1 MTAEAVSPHDPDER
15 LRRYAEL
22 AVRVGA
28 NVQPD
33 QEVVVFCQVEH
44 ATTARAIVREAY
56 KAGARRV
63 VVRYADQHVRRAAI
77 ELGPEEMLGASPE
90 HQLDWVRSWRETRPA
105 LIQLTGDAEP
115 ELFADLDPVLVG
127 KSEPRDLNALY
138 RPLVAERLINWAI
151 VASPNEGWATTV
163 FGEPDLERLWDAV
176 GSATRLDAADPV
188 AAWRMHDAAL
198 KARAAQLNERAFD
211 AIRFRGPGTE
221 LFVGLM
227 PASRWMCAAF
237 TTADGIEHIPNLPT
251 EEVFTSPDWRR
262 TEGTVRSTMPLA
274 AVGSV
279 VRDLELTFSG
289 GKVVGVAASSG
300 AGLVRSQ
307 LEADPQAAYL
317 GEVALVDG
325 SSAVGKTGLT
335 FQNTLFDENATCHI
349 AYGTG
354 LPMAVADTDGLSD
367 DELLELGVNV
377 SKLHTDFMIGG
388 AEVDVDGLDRDGRA
402 TPIMRDDTWVLS

>member
-1 MTAEAVSPHDPDER
+1 MTAEAASPLDADER

-22 AVRVGA
+22 TVRVGA
-28 NVQPD
+28 NVQPG
-33 QEVVVFCQVEH
+33 QEVVILCQIEH
-44 ATTARAIVREAY
+44 APTARAIVREAY
-56 KAGARRV
+56 KAGARRAT
-63 VVRYADQHVRRAAI
+63 VRYGDAHLRRAAI
-77 ELGPEEMLGASPE
+77 ELGPEEELGSSPE
-90 HQLDWVRSWRETRPA
+90 HQLDWVRSWRDTRPA

-115 ELFADLDPVLVG
+115 ELFGDLDPVLVG
-127 KSEPRDLNALY
+127 KSEPRDLSALY

-151 VASPNEGWATTV
+151 VASPNVGWATAV
-163 FGEPDLERLWDAV
+163 FGEPDLERLWEAV
-176 GSATRLDAADPV
+176 GSATRLDADDPV
-188 AAWRMHDAAL
+188 AAWRQHDANL
-198 KARAAQLNERAFD
+198 KARAAELNERGFD

-227 PASRWMCAAF
+227 PASRWMSAAF

-274 AVGSV
+274 ATGSV
-279 VRDLELTFSG
+279 IRDLELRFSG
-289 GKVVGVAASSG
+289 GKVVDVAASSG
-300 AGLVRSQ
+300 AALVRSQ

-325 SSAVGKTGLT
+325 SSAVGKTGLI

-354 LPMAVADTDGLSD
+354 LPMAVDATDGLST
-367 DELLELGVNV
+367 DELLAMGVNI
-377 SKLHTDFMIGG
+377 SQMHTDFMIGG
-388 AEVDVDGLDRDGRA
+388 PEVDVDGLDRDGAA
-402 TPIMRDDTWVLS
+402 TPILRDDAWVL